1 MDEFTGKTIFLTG
14 AGYGI
19 GRTTALALAARGAN
33 LVLADHDLPAAEE
46 TAAAIKSS
54 GGKCLALACD
64 VSDGDAVAAAIA
76 RAVEE
81 FGKLDGAFNNAG
93 IAQDATSTVDCAEAE
108 FDRLMQVNAKGVWL
122 CLKHEIAA
130 MLKTGGG
137 AIVTN
142 ASLAGIRANPF
153 TPAYIASKHAAV
165 ALSQGAAIEFGK
177 QGIRVNCVCPG
188 LIRTRMTA
196 AFVQSLGDAG
206 MDEDAMIHPGRW
218 GDPAEVAEAVI
229 WLLSSSASLVN
240 GVAMPVDGGRYA
252 A

>member
-1 MDEFTGKTIFLTG
+1 MNDFAGKSIFLTG
-14 AGYGI
+14 AGHGI
-19 GRTTALALAARGAN
+19 GHTTALALAARGAN
-33 LVLADHDLPAAEE
+33 LALADVELSAAEE
-46 TAAAIKSS
+46 TAAAITAA
-54 GGKCLALACD
+54 GGKCLALSCD

-76 RAVEE
+76 RTVDE

-93 IAQDATSTVDCAEAE
+93 VAQDATNTVDCTEAE
-108 FDRLMQVNAKGVWL
+108 FDLLIRVNARGTWL

-137 AIVTN
+137 TIVTN

-165 ALSQGAAIEFGK
+165 ALSQGAAIEYGK

-188 LIRTRMTA
+188 MIRTRMTA
-196 AFVQSLGDAG
+196 AFMQSLGEAG
-206 MDEDAMIHPGRW
+206 MDEDAIIHPGRW
-218 GDPAEVAEAVI
+218 GNAEEVAAAVI
-229 WLLSSSASLVN
+229 WLLSDAASLVN